1 MKGSDII
8 LTLLIFLIFVGLF
21 MFNIFVTGMKDI
33 KDNWP
38 EYRCN
43 PTVMPFASQFGADP
57 TENFTYCIQNMQT
70 GFMGYLLEPVNY
82 SLSLVNSLGG
92 EFTESI
98 QSIRKVLNNI
108 RNFISSIVQSIFG
121 VFLNILIQFQK
132 IIIAMKDMV
141 GKIVGI
147 ITVLLYTMDGVIR
160 TMRSAWGSP
169 AGGVMRALCFMPN
182 TLVKLKNGKITQM
195 QDLNLGDV
203 LINGS
208 VVCATMQI
216 KNFIGEKPFSD
227 NKETQHFDQIEEI
240 YRLSGGVANAPIHV
254 TGSHLVQYMGKWI
267 PVKDH
272 PESKLTSQ
280 KTKWLSCL
288 ITSDHLIPIGSHIF
302 HDWED
307 DNGSPSK
314 DLDDESRIHYA

>member
-1 MKGSDII
+1 MKGSDIT
-8 LTLLIFLIFVGLF
+8 LTLFIFLIFIGLF
-21 MFNIFVTGMKDI
+21 LFNIFVTGMKDI

-43 PTVMPFASQFGADP
+43 PIVMPFASQFGVDP
-57 TENFTYCIQNMQT
+57 TSNFTYCIQNMQT

-82 SLSLVNSLGG
+82 ALSMVNSLGG

-98 QSIRKVLNNI
+98 QSIRNVINNM
-108 RNFISSIVQSIFG
+108 RNFLSSIVQNIFG

-147 ITVLLYTMDGVIR
+147 ITVLLYTIDGVVKA
-160 TMRSAWGSP
+160 MQSAWGSP
-169 AGGVMRALCFMPN
+169 AGDVMRALCFMPN
-182 TLVKLKNGKITQM
+182 TLVKLENGKIVQM
-195 QDLNLGDV
+195 QHLNLGDV
-203 LINGS
+203 LLNGS

-216 KNFIGEKPFSD
+216 KNFIGTKAFNKNKSD
-227 NKETQHFDQIEEI
+227 FDQIESI
-240 YRLSGGVANAPIHV
+240 YRLGGGVANAPIHV
-254 TGSHLVQYMGKWI
+254 TGSHLVQHMGEWI

-272 PESKLTSQ
+272 PDAKTTPL

>member
-8 LTLLIFLIFVGLF
+8 LTLFIILIFVALF

-43 PTVMPFASQFGADP
+43 PTVMPFASQFGVDP
-57 TENFTYCIQNMQT
+57 SENFTYCIQNMQT

-98 QSIRKVLNNI
+98 QSVRKVLNNI
-108 RNFISSIVQSIFG
+108 RNFISSIIQNVFG

-141 GKIVGI
+141 GKIIGI
-147 ITVLLYTMDGVIR
+147 LTTLLYTMDGVIR
-160 TMRSAWGSP
+160 TMKSAWGSP
-169 AGGVMRALCFMPN
+169 AGDVMRALCFMPN
-182 TLVKLKNGKITQM
+182 TLVKLKNGKIVQM
-195 QDLNLGDV
+195 QDLDLGDV
-203 LINGS
+203 LINDS
-208 VVCATMQI
+208 VVCATMKI
-216 KNFIGEKPFSD
+216 KNFIGKKRFSD
-227 NKETQHFDQIEEI
+227 NKELQHFDQIEPI
-240 YRLSGGVANAPIHV
+240 YRLNGGVANAPIHV
-254 TGSHLVQYMGKWI
+254 TGSHLVQHNGTWKA
-267 PVKDH
+267 VKDH
-272 PESKLTSQ
+272 PESKLTSL
-280 KTKWLSCL
+280 KTEWLSCL